1 MLTLIFL
8 YTEETDLSKPVRTIY
23 SRDLIALTER
33 EKPLNVV
40 DRSETVA
47 KTSASTSPQRPSLW
61 YIYFY
66 TKEAEDMTCSE
77 ANNYCGLCTD
87 HLFFSFFLVQIT

>member
-1 MLTLIFL
+1 MLTLIFF
-8 YTEETDLSKPVRTIY
+8 YPEETDLSKPVRTIY
-23 SRDLIALTER
+23 SRDLIALIQRGE
-33 EKPLNVV
+33 PLNVV
-40 DRSETVA
+40 GQSETAV
-47 KTSASTSPQRPSLW
+47 KPLHVRVLKRPSLW

-87 HLFFSFFLVQIT
+87 HLFLFFF